1 MLSVPQAARKAG
13 RDPETVRRWIRAGKL
28 PAQKIG
34 TQHMIDEAD
43 FTLFLEGDFRHDLP
57 QAWLRTW
64 TGEPQL
70 DWATVVRRSR
80 QEH

>member
-1 MLSVPQAARKAG
+1 
-13 RDPETVRRWIRAGKL
+13 
-28 PAQKIG
+28 
-34 TQHMIDEAD
+34 MIDEAE
-43 FTLFLEGDFRHDLP
+43 FTLFLEGDFRHELP

-64 TGEPQL
+64 TGEPQV